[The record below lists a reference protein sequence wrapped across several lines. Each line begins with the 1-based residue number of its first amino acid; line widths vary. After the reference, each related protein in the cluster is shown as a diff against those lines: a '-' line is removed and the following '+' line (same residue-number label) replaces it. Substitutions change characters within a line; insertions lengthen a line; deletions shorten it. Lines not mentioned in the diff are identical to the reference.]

1 LPRPRTFSNVVG
13 FDDSPFDS
21 RPPLP
26 LGRTASGLSGQFE
39 HHGDVRVVGAVCAR
53 TRLDGVLSTTVRRD
67 GNNATDRLVET
78 VRASRF
84 SDHIRAVLL
93 QGIALAGF
101 NVVDLTRLSTELDVP
116 VLVVVRKQPR
126 MHLVKDALIHST
138 AGGAEKWALI
148 EQQGPLERLGALWV
162 QRVNLTMKEAGDLLA
177 ATTSHGNIPEPLR
190 LAHIIAGGVERGA
203 SRGRP

>member
-1 LPRPRTFSNVVG
+1 MASIRSTNARRVLSNVVG
-13 FDDSPFDS
+13 FDDSPFALDH
-21 RPPLP
+21 R
-26 LGRTASGLSGQFE
+26 
-39 HHGDVRVVGAVCAR
+39 GDVRVVGAVCAR
-53 TRLDGVLSTTVRRD
+53 TRLDGVLATSVRRD
-67 GNNATDRLVET
+67 GSNATDRLIEV

-101 NVVDLTRLSTELDVP
+101 NVVDIGRLAEELGVP

-126 MHLVKDALIHST
+126 MQMVRDALLDRT
-138 AGGAEKWALI
+138 PGGAEKWKLI
-148 EQQGPLERLGALWV
+148 ESLGPLEPLGSLWV
-162 QRVNLTMKEAGDLLA
+162 QRIGLTPKEAAELLA